1 MPTLYDDNGSYDKS
15 GMGLDEDAIEV
26 FLDPG
31 EYFVGD
37 DAFQVRTLLG
47 SCVSITLW
55 HPQRRFGAMC
65 HFLLSTRPAQALEM
79 DRRKS
84 NRPANDRRSPTALDG
99 KYADEVMQL
108 MINELR
114 DNRIDARD
122 CQAKVF
128 GGGNMFP
135 QRRMEDNLNVGKKNG
150 ETAKMLLRSHGIQ
163 IVSEDLYGNGHRE
176 VIFNLK
182 NGDVWIRLA
191 KNSAV
196 A

>member
-1 MPTLYDDNGSYDKS
+1 MPTLYDDYGSYEKS
-15 GMGLDEDAIEV
+15 STPDLNDDAIEV

-37 DAFQVRTLLG
+37 DTFQVRTLLG

-55 HPQRRFGAMC
+55 HPRTHFGAMC
-65 HFLLSTRPAQALEM
+65 HFLLSTRPAQAQAM
-79 DRRKS
+79 DRRKDS
-84 NRPANDRRSPTALDG
+84 VRSGPDRRGPTELDG

-108 MINELR
+108 MLRELR
-114 DNRIDARD
+114 QNGIDPHE

-135 QRRMEDNLNVGKKNG
+135 NRRMEDQLNVGRKNG
-150 ETAKMLLRSHGIQ
+150 ETAKILLRSHGIP

-182 NGDVWIRLA
+182 NGDVWIRQMPA
-191 KNSAV
+191 
-196 A
+196 